1 MIMKKLVIIMVVLA
15 WVFAGCKTSR
25 AFKGGAIGTGTG
37 AVIGG
42 VIGKTAGNT
51 ALGAVIGAAVGGA
64 AGAVIGR
71 QMDKQAGEIRSNVP
85 NAEVIHKPGEE
96 GIIINF
102 KSGVLFD
109 FDKTNLTPASVKS
122 IEELSSILDKYP
134 DTDVLIE
141 GHTDNK
147 GSDSYNQTLS
157 EKRAGAVSDYLRQKK
172 INSSRLKTVGY
183 GENQPVAS
191 NDSEEGRS
199 QNRRVTF
206 VITANEKMKEEARKQ
221 ARN

>member
-1 MIMKKLVIIMVVLA
+1 MKRIMIVAATCLIIVM
-15 WVFAGCKTSR
+15 GCKTSR

-71 QMDKQAGEIRSNVP
+71 QMDKQAEEIRNNVP

-102 KSGVLFD
+102 NSGVLFD
-109 FDKTNLTPASVKS
+109 FNKSDLTPASIKS
-122 IEELSSILDKYP
+122 VDELSAILKKYP
-134 DTDVLIE
+134 DTNVLIE
-141 GHTDNK
+141 GHTDDK
-147 GSDSYNQTLS
+147 GSDEYNQSLS
-157 EKRAGAVSDYLRQKK
+157 ERRAAAVSRYLNDKNIDR
-172 INSSRLKTVGY
+172 SRLKTVGY
-183 GENQPVAS
+183 GEKQPVAS
-191 NDSEEGRS
+191 NESDQGRS

>member
-1 MIMKKLVIIMVVLA
+1 MKKLIIIAISCLVV
-15 WVFAGCKTSR
+15 FSGCKTSK
-25 AFKGGAIGTGTG
+25 AFRGGAIGTGTG

-64 AGAVIGR
+64 TGAIIGR
-71 QMDKQAGEIRSNVP
+71 QMDKQAEEIKNNVP

-102 KSGVLFD
+102 NSGVLFG
-109 FDKTNLTPASVKS
+109 FNKTDLTPASVKS
-122 IEELSSILDKYP
+122 VDELATILNKYP

-141 GHTDNK
+141 GHTDSK
-147 GSDSYNQTLS
+147 GSDNYNLSLS
-157 EKRAGAVSDYLRQKK
+157 EKRARTVSDYLSEKN
-172 INSSRLKTVGY
+172 ITSSRLRTVGY

-191 NDSEEGRS
+191 NDTEEGRS

-221 ARN
+221 TSK

>member
-1 MIMKKLVIIMVVLA
+1 MI
-15 WVFAGCKTSR
+15 FAVACMMIFSGCKTSR
-25 AFKGGAIGTGTG
+25 AFKGGAIGSGTG

-42 VIGKTAGNT
+42 VVGKTAGNT

-71 QMDKQAGEIRSNVP
+71 QMDKQAEEIKNNVP

-102 KSGVLFD
+102 NSGVLFD
-109 FDKTNLTPASVKS
+109 FNKANLTPASVKS
-122 IEELSSILDKYP
+122 IDELANVLKKYP

-147 GSDSYNQTLS
+147 GSDNYNLSLS
-157 EKRAGAVSDYLRQKK
+157 EKRAGTVSNYLREKN
-172 INSSRLKTVGY
+172 INPNRLRTVGY
-183 GENQPVAS
+183 GESQPVAS
-191 NDSEEGRS
+191 NDTDEGRS

-206 VITANEKMKEEARKQ
+206 VITANEKMKEEAKKQ
-221 ARN
+221 ANK

>member
-1 MIMKKLVIIMVVLA
+1 MKVRVIWTFIVLCLLVIS
-15 WVFAGCKTSR
+15 GCKTSR

-37 AVIGG
+37 AVLGG
-42 VIGKTAGNT
+42 VVGRTAGNT
-51 ALGAVIGAAVGGA
+51 ALGAIIGAAVGGA

-71 QMDKQAGEIRSNVP
+71 QMDKQAEEIKNSVP

-102 KSGVLFD
+102 NSGVLFEFNKAD
-109 FDKTNLTPASVKS
+109 LNPASTKS
-122 IEELSSILDKYP
+122 VEELANVLKKYP

-141 GHTDNK
+141 GHTDSK
-147 GSDSYNQTLS
+147 GSDNYNMSLS
-157 EKRAGAVSDYLRQKK
+157 EKRAQTVSSYLRGKD
-172 INSSRLKTVGY
+172 IAASRMRTVGY
-183 GENQPVAS
+183 GEKQPVAS
-191 NDSEEGRS
+191 NDTDDGRT

-221 ARN
+221 AKE

>member
-1 MIMKKLVIIMVVLA
+1 MWRIL
-15 WVFAGCKTSR
+15 VFAVTCLMIFTGCKTSR

-42 VIGKTAGNT
+42 VVGKTAGNT

-71 QMDKQAGEIRSNVP
+71 QMDKQAEEIKNNVP
-85 NAEVIHKPGEE
+85 NAEVIHKPGDE

-102 KSGVLFD
+102 NSGVLFD
-109 FDKTNLTPASVKS
+109 FNKANLTPASIKS
-122 IEELSSILDKYP
+122 IEELATVLKKYP

-141 GHTDNK
+141 GHTDSK
-147 GSDSYNQTLS
+147 GSDNYNLSLS
-157 EKRAGAVSDYLRQKK
+157 EKRAVAVSSYLREKD
-172 INSSRLKTVGY
+172 INLNRLRTVGY
-183 GENQPVAS
+183 GENQPVAT
-191 NDSEEGRS
+191 NDTDEGRS

-206 VITANEKMKEEARKQ
+206 VITANEKMKEEAKKQ
-221 ARN
+221 ANN

>member
-1 MIMKKLVIIMVVLA
+1 MRTFV
-15 WVFAGCKTSR
+15 VFAVSCMLIFSGCKTSR

-42 VIGKTAGNT
+42 VVGKTAGNT

-71 QMDKQAGEIRSNVP
+71 QMDKQAEEIKNNVP

-102 KSGVLFD
+102 KSGVLFGFNQTD
-109 FDKTNLTPASVKS
+109 LTPSSVKS
-122 IEELSSILDKYP
+122 IEELAQILNKYP

-141 GHTDNK
+141 GHTDDK
-147 GSDSYNQTLS
+147 GSDEYNMSLS
-157 EKRAGAVSDYLRQKK
+157 EKRATAVSDYLRNKN
-172 INSSRLKTVGY
+172 IAGNRLKTVGY
-183 GENQPVAS
+183 GEKQPVAT
-191 NDSEEGRS
+191 NDTDEGRS

-221 ARN
+221 AKN

>member
-1 MIMKKLVIIMVVLA
+1 MKKYLIAAIIGSLI
-15 WVFAGCKTSR
+15 FAGCKTSR

-42 VIGKTAGNT
+42 VVGKTAGNT

-71 QMDKQAGEIRSNVP
+71 QMDKQAEEIRNNVP
-85 NAEVIHKPGEE
+85 NAEVIHKPGDE

-102 KSGVLFD
+102 NSGVLFG
-109 FDKTNLTPASVKS
+109 FNKTDLTPASVKS
-122 IEELSSILDKYP
+122 IEELSTILNKYP
-134 DTDVLIE
+134 DTNVLIE
-141 GHTDNK
+141 GHTDSK
-147 GSDSYNQTLS
+147 GSDAYNQTLS
-157 EKRAGAVSDYLRQKK
+157 ERRAGVVSEYLKNK
-172 INSSRLKTVGY
+172 DIAASRLKTVGY

-191 NDSEEGRS
+191 NETDEGRT

>member
-1 MIMKKLVIIMVVLA
+1 MKKVILYILSFMLIFSA
-15 WVFAGCKTSR
+15 CKTSR
-25 AFKGGAIGTGTG
+25 AFRGGAIGTGTG

-64 AGAVIGR
+64 TGAVIGR
-71 QMDKQAGEIRSNVP
+71 QMDKQAEEIKNNVP

-102 KSGVLFD
+102 NSGVLFAFNKAD
-109 FDKTNLTPASVKS
+109 LTPASIKS
-122 IEELSSILDKYP
+122 IEELATILNKYP

-141 GHTDNK
+141 GHTDDK
-147 GSDSYNQTLS
+147 GSDDYNLKLS
-157 EKRAGAVSDYLRQKK
+157 EKRADAVSDYLRNKN
-172 INSSRLKTVGY
+172 IPASRLRTVGY
-183 GENQPVAS
+183 GEKQPVAS
-191 NDSEEGRS
+191 NDTEQGRS

-206 VITANEKMKEEARKQ
+206 VITANEKMKAEAKQ
-221 ARN
+221 QAKN

>member
-1 MIMKKLVIIMVVLA
+1 MKNILIFMLLGSLIA
-15 WVFAGCKTSR
+15 WGCKTSR

-64 AGAVIGR
+64 TGAVIGR
-71 QMDKQAGEIRSNVP
+71 QMDKQAEEIVRNVP
-85 NAEVIHKPGEE
+85 NAEVIHKEGEE

-109 FDKTNLTPASVKS
+109 FNKAELTP
-122 IEELSSILDKYP
+122 SSIRSVDELASILKKYP
-134 DTDVLIE
+134 DTDVLVE
-141 GHTDNK
+141 GHTDDK
-147 GSDSYNQTLS
+147 GSDDYNKSLS
-157 EKRAGAVSDYLRQKK
+157 EKRANSVSNYLASKN
-172 INSSRLKTVGY
+172 ITSSRLKTVGY
-183 GENQPVAS
+183 GENQPIAT
-191 NDSEEGRS
+191 NDTEEGRS

-206 VITANEKMKEEARKQ
+206 VITANEKMKAEARKQ
-221 ARN
+221 ATK

>member
-1 MIMKKLVIIMVVLA
+1 MKKILILILGTALV
-15 WVFAGCKTSR
+15 FSGCKTSR
-25 AFKGGAIGTGTG
+25 AFKGGAIGAGSG

-64 AGAVIGR
+64 TGAVIGR
-71 QMDKQAGEIRSNVP
+71 QMDKQAQEIQNNVP

-96 GIIINF
+96 GIIVNF

-109 FDKTNLTPASVKS
+109 FNKSDLTPASTRSVT
-122 IEELSSILDKYP
+122 ELADILKKYP

-141 GHTDNK
+141 GHTDDK
-147 GSDSYNQTLS
+147 GSDDYNMSLS
-157 EKRAGAVSDYLRQKK
+157 QRRAQAVSSYLSGKN
-172 INSSRLKTVGY
+172 IASSRLRTVGY
-183 GENQPVAS
+183 GEKQPVAT
-191 NDSEEGRS
+191 NDTEDGRS

-206 VITANEKMKEEARKQ
+206 VITANEKMKADARKQ
-221 ARN
+221 AK

>member
-1 MIMKKLVIIMVVLA
+1 MKNIFILIFATALVLS
-15 WVFAGCKTSR
+15 GCKTSR
-25 AFKGGAIGTGTG
+25 AFKGGAIGAGSG

-64 AGAVIGR
+64 TGAVIGR
-71 QMDKQAGEIRSNVP
+71 QMDKQAQEIKNNVP

-109 FDKTNLTPASVKS
+109 FNKSNLTPASTRSVN
-122 IEELSSILDKYP
+122 ELADILKKYP

-141 GHTDNK
+141 GHTDDK
-147 GSDSYNQTLS
+147 GSDDYNMTLS
-157 EKRAGAVSDYLRQKK
+157 ERRAQSVSSYLSGKN
-172 INSSRLKTVGY
+172 IASSRLRTVGY
-183 GENQPVAS
+183 GEKQPVAS
-191 NDSEEGRS
+191 NDTEEGRS

-206 VITANEKMKEEARKQ
+206 VITANEKMKADARKQ
-221 ARN
+221 ANK

>member
-1 MIMKKLVIIMVVLA
+1 MRRILIFAVTCLMVLS
-15 WVFAGCKTSR
+15 GCKTSR

-42 VIGKTAGNT
+42 VVGKTAGNT

-71 QMDKQAGEIRSNVP
+71 QMDKQAEEIKNNVP

-102 KSGVLFD
+102 NSGVLFD
-109 FDKTNLTPASVKS
+109 FNKANLTQASIKS
-122 IEELSSILDKYP
+122 IEELATVLKKYP

-141 GHTDNK
+141 GHTDSK
-147 GSDSYNQTLS
+147 GSDDYNLSLS
-157 EKRAGAVSDYLRQKK
+157 EQRAASVSNYLREKN
-172 INSSRLKTVGY
+172 INPNRLRTVGY
-183 GENQPVAS
+183 GEKQPVAS
-191 NDSEEGRS
+191 NETDDGRS

-221 ARN
+221 ANK

>member
-1 MIMKKLVIIMVVLA
+1 MWRIL
-15 WVFAGCKTSR
+15 VFAVTCLMIFTGCKTSR

-42 VIGKTAGNT
+42 VVGKTAGNT

-71 QMDKQAGEIRSNVP
+71 QMDKQAEEIKNNVP
-85 NAEVIHKPGEE
+85 NAEVIHKPGDE

-102 KSGVLFD
+102 NSGVLFD
-109 FDKTNLTPASVKS
+109 FNKANLTPASIKS
-122 IEELSSILDKYP
+122 IEELATVLKKYP

-141 GHTDNK
+141 GHTDSK
-147 GSDSYNQTLS
+147 GSDNYNLSLS
-157 EKRAGAVSDYLRQKK
+157 EKRAVAVSSYLREKD
-172 INSSRLKTVGY
+172 INLNRLRTVGY
-183 GENQPVAS
+183 GENQPVAT
-191 NDSEEGRS
+191 NDTDEGRS

-206 VITANEKMKEEARKQ
+206 VITANEKMKEEAKTQ
-221 ARN
+221 ANN

>member
-1 MIMKKLVIIMVVLA
+1 MKNLLILVLLSSIIT
-15 WVFAGCKTSR
+15 WGCKTSR

-71 QMDKQAGEIRSNVP
+71 QMDKQAEEIDKNVP
-85 NAEVIHKPGEE
+85 NAEVIHKEGEE

-109 FDKTNLTPASVKS
+109 FNKAELTT
-122 IEELSSILDKYP
+122 SSIRSVDELAAILKKYP

-141 GHTDNK
+141 GHTDDK
-147 GSDSYNQTLS
+147 GSDQYNQSLS
-157 EKRAGAVSDYLRQKK
+157 EKRAVSVSNYLAGKN
-172 INSSRLKTVGY
+172 ITSSRLKTVGY
-183 GENQPVAS
+183 GEKQPIAS
-191 NDSEEGRS
+191 NDTEDGRS

-206 VITANEKMKEEARKQ
+206 VITANEKMKEDARKQ
-221 ARN
+221 AAK

>member
-1 MIMKKLVIIMVVLA
+1 MKKLLVIAVSCLVI
-15 WVFAGCKTSR
+15 FAGCKTSK
-25 AFKGGAIGTGTG
+25 AFRGGAIGTGTG

-71 QMDKQAGEIRSNVP
+71 QMDKQAEEIRNNVP

-109 FDKTNLTPASVKS
+109 FDKSDLTSASTKS
-122 IEELSSILDKYP
+122 VDELAEILNKYP

-141 GHTDNK
+141 GHTDSK
-147 GSDSYNQTLS
+147 GSDNYNQALS
-157 EKRAGAVSDYLRQKK
+157 ERRAKAVADYLKDKDIRGA
-172 INSSRLKTVGY
+172 RLRTVGY
-183 GENQPVAS
+183 GEAQPVAS
-191 NDSEEGRS
+191 NDSEAGRS

-206 VITANEKMKEEARKQ
+206 VITANEKMKADARKQ
-221 ARN
+221 ANK

>member
-1 MIMKKLVIIMVVLA
+1 MKKLLVIAVSCLV
-15 WVFAGCKTSR
+15 VFAGCKTSKALR
-25 AFKGGAIGTGTG
+25 GGAIGSGTG

-71 QMDKQAGEIRSNVP
+71 QMDKQAQEIKNNVP

-109 FDKTNLTPASVKS
+109 FDKSDLTQASVKS
-122 IEELSSILDKYP
+122 VDELAQILNKYP

-147 GSDSYNQTLS
+147 GSDRYNQALS
-157 EKRAGAVSDYLRQKK
+157 ERRAKAVADYLQGKDIRGA
-172 INSSRLKTVGY
+172 RLRTVGY
-183 GENQPVAS
+183 GESQPVAS
-191 NDSEEGRS
+191 NDTEAGRS

-206 VITANEKMKEEARKQ
+206 VITANEKMKADARKQ
-221 ARN
+221 ANK

>member
-1 MIMKKLVIIMVVLA
+1 MDMKKIFILAVSCLVIISA
-15 WVFAGCKTSR
+15 CKTSR

-51 ALGAVIGAAVGGA
+51 ALGAVVGAAVGGA

-71 QMDKQAGEIRSNVP
+71 QMDKQAEEIKNNVP

-102 KSGVLFD
+102 NSGVLFG
-109 FDKTNLTPASVKS
+109 FDKSDLTPASVKS
-122 IEELSSILDKYP
+122 VEELATILNKYP

-147 GSDSYNQTLS
+147 GSDEYNMNLS
-157 EKRAGAVSDYLRQKK
+157 DKRAKTVSDYLRDKNIK
-172 INSSRLKTVGY
+172 SSRLRTVGY
-183 GENQPVAS
+183 GEKQPVAS
-191 NDSEEGRS
+191 NNSDEGRT

-206 VITANEKMKEEARKQ
+206 VITANEKMKEEAKKQ
-221 ARN
+221 ANN